1 MDFNGERVTSEQNEV
16 ELDPGI
22 QELADLAGKMGEVG
36 KDETGNNET
45 GTEIS
50 ESMPDFDATHKTEL
64 GKESH
69 EEDPQ
74 KQYKFEVEFSC
85 MDYDLQKKFE
95 EYGVNDEDYEAIIG
109 KKYRHA
115 YYSEQSDHIYFGEE
129 AEARRAEDLSSE
141 CEEKYGAYL
150 EQDRWVKDEVHQ
162 VIWSTQKDLDSLILF
177 GSANSIDETA
187 FDLQSGRKLYYQFRD
202 RIIVDTAD
210 GFFQYAKLRPNGDL
224 RNSADWY
231 PSLSERVRADSQKYV
246 NDRVDN
252 PERYERLAKARD
264 GLDDEVKE
272 YIDNVRRNIYDVGL
286 ESHEA
291 VKSIEAIN
299 DEMIAGV
306 YKDAIIDYEGGRL
319 EIDNSESSVEDF
331 YLSEYRNYERSF
343 YKLNGS
349 MYKERKE
356 ILALDNPSVYEE
368 IQRVSNA
375 LEKLAQDDKM
385 FQPIYDQI
393 QTQLAK
399 GEYNNATVDE
409 NGNIELDHDI
419 DFRKLSKYRMNRV
432 VEEISDGFI
441 HFKPDYD
448 RSINRSD
455 HFDFWYMYGDNDK
468 IQEKRNALM
477 REDRELDAEI
487 NILDN
492 AVEELIGGSNEAKI
506 LQAIITNDILN
517 GNTER
522 YRGIMSD
529 NSHEKKA
536 PTPDSLADFKQWW

>member
-1 MDFNGERVTSEQNEV
+1 MDFNGERMTSSQNEA

-36 KDETGNNET
+36 KDEAGNNET

-95 EYGVNDEDYEAIIG
+95 EYGVNDEDYEAIID

-129 AEARRAEDLSSE
+129 AETRRAEDLSSE
-141 CEEKYGAYL
+141 CEKKYGAYL
-150 EQDRWVKDEVHQ
+150 EQDRWVKDEVHRA
-162 VIWSTQKDLDSLILF
+162 IWATKEDLDSLILF
-177 GSANSIDETA
+177 GSANSIDETT
-187 FDLQSGRKLYYQFRD
+187 FDLESGRKIYYQFRD

-210 GFFQYAKLRPNGDL
+210 GFFQYAELRPNGDF
-224 RNSADWY
+224 RNSTNWY
-231 PSLSERVRADSQKYV
+231 PELSKRAKADSQKYV
-246 NDRVDN
+246 NDQVDDQ
-252 PERYERLAKARD
+252 ERYEKLAKSRD

-286 ESHEA
+286 QSHEA

-331 YLSEYRNYERSF
+331 YLSKGRNYERSF

-368 IQRVSNA
+368 INKISNA
-375 LEKLAQDDKM
+375 LEKLAQDDEM

-399 GEYNNATVDE
+399 GEYNNATIDDYGVK
-409 NGNIELDHDI
+409 LDHDI
-419 DFRKLSKYRMNRV
+419 DFRRLSKYRMNKV

-455 HFDFWYMYGDNDK
+455 HFDFWYMHGNEDK
-468 IQEKRNALM
+468 IRDKRNAL
-477 REDRELDAEI
+477 RKDDRELYVEI
-487 NILDN
+487 IRLEAKTEN
-492 AVEELIGGSNEAKI
+492 LIKGSNEAKI